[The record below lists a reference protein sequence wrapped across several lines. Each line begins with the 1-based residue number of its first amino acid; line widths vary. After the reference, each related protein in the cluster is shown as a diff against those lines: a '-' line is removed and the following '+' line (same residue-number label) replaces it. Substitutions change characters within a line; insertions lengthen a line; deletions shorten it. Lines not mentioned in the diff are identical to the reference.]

1 MAEADVTDDKRL
13 VFDEPTVEL
22 LTTPPL
28 NLAHEI
34 FSSVADA
41 AVSQTSGTFAAK
53 DYEQWAEVKAMSPE
67 ERADMVGLIALRFAR
82 KYFNTEPHPYVEFS
96 FGYIERAEVA
106 MISELCRSKLPFT
119 ELHIL
124 ALIHSCRSVHDMES
138 LAPIKQTV
146 TAIERF
152 LETNPVSPL
161 MKESLEGFRDQS
173 AEQKDMLASKL
184 LQQMEDQLSS
194 ILNDHA

>member
-1 MAEADVTDDKRL
+1 
-13 VFDEPTVEL
+13 
-22 LTTPPL
+22 
-28 NLAHEI
+28 
-34 FSSVADA
+34 
-41 AVSQTSGTFAAK
+41 
-53 DYEQWAEVKAMSPE
+53 
-67 ERADMVGLIALRFAR
+67 
-82 KYFNTEPHPYVEFS
+82 
-96 FGYIERAEVA
+96 
-106 MISELCRSKLPFT
+106 
-119 ELHIL
+119 
-124 ALIHSCRSVHDMES
+124 MES